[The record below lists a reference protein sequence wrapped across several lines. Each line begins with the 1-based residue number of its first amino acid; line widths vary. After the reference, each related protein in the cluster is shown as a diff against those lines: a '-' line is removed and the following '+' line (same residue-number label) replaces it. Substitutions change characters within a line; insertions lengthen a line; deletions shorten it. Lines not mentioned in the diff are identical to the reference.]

1 MKNLIFD
8 ENNNLKFILDGSIE
22 ENPEYVIQD
31 SYTVK
36 EVDDDFDSEFK
47 IITLVDGEVNIEEE
61 DLLALWEEQRLP
73 MLRQERDKRL
83 VESDWTQGA
92 DVPESIKTTW
102 QPYRQA
108 LRDITNTYT
117 SLDDVVWP
125 DKPE

>member
-92 DVPESIKTTW
+92 DVPESIKTAW

>member
-8 ENNNLKFILDGSIE
+8 ENNNLKFILNGSIE

-92 DVPESIKTTW
+92 DVPESIKTAW